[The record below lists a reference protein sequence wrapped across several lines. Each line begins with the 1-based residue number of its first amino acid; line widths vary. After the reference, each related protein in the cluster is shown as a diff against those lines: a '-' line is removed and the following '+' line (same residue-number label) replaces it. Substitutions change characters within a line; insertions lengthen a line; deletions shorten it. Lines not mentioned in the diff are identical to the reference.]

1 MYKKIIKILCLV
13 LLSFS
18 LFSNFTFAGI
28 EWLND
33 ALNWKWDTLTS
44 ETNLWEA
51 VKDVWFSAID
61 IVRYVFSGVLLIFIV
76 YAWAQ
81 MIMSMWTNED
91 DLSKAK
97 RTLRYSIIWIAFLNF
112 PIAIYN
118 WLISDNWT
126 NSSYLFVMET
136 NFKKIINQIVFF
148 LEILVWIIAIFIVV
162 LTWIQLITSRWREE
176 KITEAKNKITWVI
189 ITLIFIW
196 FIEIWKSF
204 IFSWNMETWTKIFSS
219 MANLALYLA
228 WPVALFFLTLA
239 WYYYIIAAW
248 DEEKT
253 KKWKAI
259 VINTL
264 IAVAILLC
272 SYVLLNDISTLD
284 FKK

>member
-28 EWLND
+28 EWLDD

-118 WLISDNWT
+118 WLSGAWFS
-126 NSSYLFVMET
+126 SSYLFVAES
-136 NFKKIINQIVFF
+136 NFKEIVNQIAFF
-148 LEILVWIIAIFIVV
+148 LEILVWAVAIFIVV

-189 ITLIFIW
+189 IALIFIW

-204 IFSWNMETWTKIFSS
+204 IFSWNMETWTKIFST